1 MGKWGK
7 QKYFCA
13 VETSQERRIGQQRHL
28 YKGNFHIGENMVIIN
43 DLGKPREWTMLEK
56 YDLQWPSHC
65 QLIGQKIVLEKDF
78 YLWIFAYQSFLLW
91 L

>member
-1 MGKWGK
+1 MGNWGK

-28 YKGNFHIGENMVIIN
+28 HKGNFHIWENMVIIN
-43 DLGKPREWTMLEK
+43 NLGKPRKWTMLEK

-65 QLIGQKIVLEKDF
+65 QLIGPEN
-78 YLWIFAYQSFLLW
+78 
-91 L
+91 